1 MNAEVVILCLFIIV
15 VIFYLSFDASQIN
28 TGFSLVNEEK
38 NLDLISFLT
47 KDVKRVEKDY
57 SKTPDKYSGSRY
69 NISGKVISNT
79 HAEFEYMHPLVSGKT
94 SKFSANLH
102 PQPFSEVV
110 DVFGVNSKYILKTAD
125 AVRLQIP
132 QHLSIN
138 QLNQELEKGCWYI
151 HSPEKFGVNYKKLV
165 FHNQSFCTIF
175 SEHIVK
181 ELQKHNEDNYF
192 NRVQAT
198 LNFVQHISYGL
209 PDFDKNNFN
218 YFGLATPPESFAL
231 NYADCDS
238 KSVFFASI
246 LINLIDSEN
255 IVLVS
260 CQVPE
265 HHMMVAVKG
274 LNIVNGQSISAFGNN
289 YLLMETTKPCVIG
302 DWPWPSFH
310 CDEVIQLV

>member
-1 MNAEVVILCLFIIV
+1 MN
-15 VIFYLSFDASQIN
+15 S
-28 TGFSLVNEEK
+28 GFSIVNEVK
-38 NLDLISFLT
+38 NPELISFLT
-47 KDVKRVEKDY
+47 KDVKRVQKDY
-57 SKTPDKYSGSRY
+57 SKSPDKYSGSRY
-69 NISGKVISNT
+69 NVSGKVIDNT
-79 HAEFEYMHPLVSGKT
+79 HAELEYLHPLVSGKI

-102 PQPFSEVV
+102 PKPFSEVV
-110 DVFGVNSKYILKTAD
+110 DVFGVNSNYILKTAD
-125 AVRLQIP
+125 SVRLQIP
-132 QHLSIN
+132 QHLSIS
-138 QLNQELEKGCWYI
+138 QLNQELEEGCWYI
-151 HSPEKFGVNYKKLV
+151 HSLEKFGVNYKKLV
-165 FHNQSFCTIF
+165 FHNQSFCNIF
-175 SEHIVK
+175 SEHIVN
-181 ELQKHNEDNYF
+181 ELQKHNADTYF

-198 LNFVQHISYGL
+198 LNFVQHIPYGL

-265 HHMMVAVKG
+265 HHMMVAVRG
-274 LNIVNGQSISAFGNN
+274 LNIVNGQSLEAFGEN

-302 DWPWPSFH
+302 EWPWPSFQ
-310 CDEVIQLV
+310 CDEVIQLT